1 MFVAGSVLLDGKVKQ
16 IRNLTCFPGQQAA
29 SQAGQAIADQSPS
42 QQAGW
47 SKALKFRHV
56 FEVVSFRGDFSILS
70 QFLHQLRE
78 VAKRTVFGF
87 LRLVLRGQPP
97 RP

>member
-42 QQAGW
+42 QQAGC
-47 SKALKFRHV
+47 SKALKFRHPFAV
-56 FEVVSFRGDFSILS
+56 ASFRGDFLILS
-70 QFLHQLRE
+70 EFIAPLSLVNAVQINCLR
-78 VAKRTVFGF
+78 AM
-87 LRLVLRGQPP
+87 
-97 RP
+97 

>member
-47 SKALKFRHV
+47 SRALKFRHP
-56 FEVVSFRGDFSILS
+56 FAVVSGWVKGILN
-70 QFLHQLRE
+70 H
-78 VAKRTVFGF
+78 VKKTA
-87 LRLVLRGQPP
+87 RLVQRGIPKEELGILVVE
-97 RP
+97 